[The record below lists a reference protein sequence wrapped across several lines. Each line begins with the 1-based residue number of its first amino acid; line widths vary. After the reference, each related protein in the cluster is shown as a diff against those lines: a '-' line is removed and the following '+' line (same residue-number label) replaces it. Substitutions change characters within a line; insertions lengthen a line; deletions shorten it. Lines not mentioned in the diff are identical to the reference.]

1 MEKII
6 ILTGLALLMFLF
18 SWRMKI
24 SYSKSEETKRTAK
37 RTTAKIDRVIFSD
50 TGNVKYYVYFYEN
63 EKKIL
68 AQTEH
73 YTSDNKSLNSGDQVE
88 ISYYYT
94 KEGKPRAVICFP
106 QMIPCADSTVNF
118 YKGIAI
124 IGGVLLLVAL
134 AMLVLLLLG

>member
-63 EKKIL
+63 EKKFLLRQNIIRL
-68 AQTEH
+68 
-73 YTSDNKSLNSGDQVE
+73 
-88 ISYYYT
+88 II
-94 KEGKPRAVICFP
+94 RA
-106 QMIPCADSTVNF
+106 
-118 YKGIAI
+118 
-124 IGGVLLLVAL
+124 
-134 AMLVLLLLG
+134 